1 MRFAVSSVLYILAS
15 QLAAGAAV
23 PETRDIVFETTIHQ
37 DESKGTIHQDGSKGT
52 LDHKVLDIM
61 SQKGDY
67 NADGEFYGTLS
78 EQLRE

>member
-1 MRFAVSSVLYILAS
+1 MRFTISSILYILAS

-37 DESKGTIHQDGSKGT
+37 DESKGI